1 MQPESLQPD
10 SFFERKVEQVSS
22 NRIRALPDN
31 GPKSIPVEVTSV
43 SIFFIY
49 LHFLYQSLIPSCKV

>member
-43 SIFFIY
+43 SIFF
-49 LHFLYQSLIPSCKV
+49 LYTFTFYIEI

>member
-43 SIFFIY
+43 SNF
-49 LHFLYQSLIPSCKV
+49 FLYTFTFYNKV